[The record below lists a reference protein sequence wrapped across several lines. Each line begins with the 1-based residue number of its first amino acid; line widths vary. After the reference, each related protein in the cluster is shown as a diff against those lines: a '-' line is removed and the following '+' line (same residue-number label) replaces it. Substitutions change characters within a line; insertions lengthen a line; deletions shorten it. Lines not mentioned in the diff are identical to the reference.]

1 MDTGYFVRD
10 RHIYGP
16 SGDTRSYIDDTFIYA
31 GANLTAGGKFTV
43 GGKLTGYWVADDGD
57 ICRSV
62 RGSTHYRIE
71 DGNIYG
77 PDRNLPWL

>member
-16 SGDTRSYIDDTFIYA
+16 GGDTKSYIDDTFIYA
-31 GANLTAGGKFTV
+31 GANLTVGGRFTV
-43 GGKLTGYWVADDGD
+43 GGKLTGYWLADDGH
-57 ICRSV
+57 IFQSV
-62 RGSTHYRIE
+62 RGSTHYWIE
-71 DGNIYG
+71 DGHIHG